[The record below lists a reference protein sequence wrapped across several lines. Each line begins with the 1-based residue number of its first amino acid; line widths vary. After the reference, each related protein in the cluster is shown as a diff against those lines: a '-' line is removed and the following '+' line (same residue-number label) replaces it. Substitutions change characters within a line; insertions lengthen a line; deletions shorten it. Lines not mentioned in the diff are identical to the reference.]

1 MNRYDRM
8 STIFFL
14 VLATAICVE
23 SIRVGLGSLS
33 NPGPGLL
40 PLGCGLILGILS
52 LIVFARTF
60 KKSEAVRAIL
70 WEPGTRWRNLF
81 LAIFSLIGYAFL
93 IELLGFYFITFVWAS
108 FVCRWVGRMRWK
120 TTLITSVVATAS
132 SYLLFE
138 QFLNVRFPKGI
149 WGL

>member
-1 MNRYDRM
+1 MNRYDRI

-14 VLATAICVE
+14 VMALGICLE
-23 SIRVGLGSLS
+23 STRMGLGSLS

-60 KKSEAVRAIL
+60 QKADAQRAIL
-70 WEPGTRWRNLF
+70 WQPGTRWRNLF
-81 LAIFSLIGYAFL
+81 LAVFSLIGYAFL
-93 IELLGFYFITFVWAS
+93 IDLLGFHFITFVWTS
-108 FVCRWVGRMRWK
+108 FVCRCVGRMRWK
-120 TTLITSVVATAS
+120 TALITSVVATAS

-138 QFLNVRFPKGI
+138 QFLTVRFPKGI
-149 WGL
+149 WSF